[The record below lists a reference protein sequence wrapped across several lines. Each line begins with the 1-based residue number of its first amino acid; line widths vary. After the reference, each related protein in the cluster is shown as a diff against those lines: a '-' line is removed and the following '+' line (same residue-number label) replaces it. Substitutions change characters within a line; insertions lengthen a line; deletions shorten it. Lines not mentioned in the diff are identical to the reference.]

1 MKNLLTC
8 FCVVVT
14 VFTAYSQDS
23 YLIEKDVFIYG
34 LGDGELITGKQ
45 INNKAHLKHYDSA
58 GDIIWEDSISFNVA
72 VESSKFDWISRF
84 KGTDELVVC
93 MESVLE
99 HSFYFNDTAIVHFE
113 KLNLTSHDFVA
124 SFEDTFIVA
133 AVVPIEYKDTSLYV
147 SFADFSNL
155 TSSDFNHATYSLNSG
170 FEFSLI
176 APLDSVWC
184 YLLGWSYYAFGD
196 SIYKYQNYN
205 EYHVFEKYSNE
216 MSLLVR
222 YENWIET
229 GEEYDDV
236 CYRQAINSDSIFVFT
251 QGTTNGGIYH
261 TKWRFDWRN
270 IDMSPKNS
278 SLINSFTN
286 DTGAFSLIRGYKT
299 NGQVKLDKVNRRI
312 CILAEE
318 TIIESQIPYVAYT
331 YQSVLVYDYDFNFLC
346 EIPVAVR
353 SATLP
358 QSDTK
363 KLLEL
368 NGLVYLQSQDYD
380 NQSLIRMNCDIL
392 DAEELNGK
400 SLNTS
405 IFPNPAL
412 NYFNVVNEDNID
424 LTIKL
429 LSMDGRELEVYSSNE
444 PNVKIDVSDL
454 TSGVYVVSIEGN
466 GTIAMDRIIKK

>member
-1 MKNLLTC
+1 M
-8 FCVVVT
+8 
-14 VFTAYSQDS
+14 
-23 YLIEKDVFIYG
+23 
-34 LGDGELITGKQ
+34 
-45 INNKAHLKHYDSA
+45 
-58 GDIIWEDSISFNVA
+58 
-72 VESSKFDWISRF
+72 
-84 KGTDELVVC
+84 
-93 MESVLE
+93 
-99 HSFYFNDTAIVHFE
+99 
-113 KLNLTSHDFVA
+113 
-124 SFEDTFIVA
+124 
-133 AVVPIEYKDTSLYV
+133 
-147 SFADFSNL
+147 
-155 TSSDFNHATYSLNSG
+155 
-170 FEFSLI
+170 
-176 APLDSVWC
+176 
-184 YLLGWSYYAFGD
+184 
-196 SIYKYQNYN
+196 
-205 EYHVFEKYSNE
+205 
-216 MSLLVR
+216 
-222 YENWIET
+222 
-229 GEEYDDV
+229 
-236 CYRQAINSDSIFVFT
+236 
-251 QGTTNGGIYH
+251 
-261 TKWRFDWRN
+261 
-270 IDMSPKNS
+270 
-278 SLINSFTN
+278 
-286 DTGAFSLIRGYKT
+286 
-299 NGQVKLDKVNRRI
+299 NRRI